1 LNKEINRMTSDNQLI
16 NRLRS
21 RSLKGIIFDF
31 DGTLLDIKEAMEKS
45 IEEIFTDNRIEA
57 DMELTI
63 QEIGALLE
71 TLQGYPLPKIILQS
85 YDMFKYITAFK
96 DITFLKKV
104 MISTKIFSKFL
115 ERSKEAPLFPG
126 TKVLLDT
133 LRKKLKYDIFIISH
147 SKKEKIMEHLIRNGI
162 DKYFKGIYG
171 TDELTSLKPSPDA
184 LKPVLSQYSNV
195 KNGEIIMI
203 GDMPTDIEAGQE
215 AECGT
220 IAIASG
226 ISNKEILANLK
237 PDLLIDSLEELN
249 ELIGIGTISSSN
261 TQKSAKIKS

>member
-1 LNKEINRMTSDNQLI
+1 MTSDNQLI

-57 DMELTI
+57 DMDLTI

-71 TLQGYPLPKIILQS
+71 TLQGHPLPKIILQS

-96 DITFLKKV
+96 DLTFLKKV

-115 ERSKEAPLFPG
+115 EHSKEAPIFPE
-126 TKVLLDT
+126 TKVLLET
-133 LRKKLKYDIFIISH
+133 LGKKLKYDLFIVSH
-147 SKKEKIMEHLIRNGI
+147 SKKEKIVEHLARNGI
-162 DKYFKGIYG
+162 EKYFKGIYG
-171 TDELTSLKPSPDA
+171 TDELPSLKPSPDA
-184 LKPVLSQYSNV
+184 LKPVLNQYSQD
-195 KNGEIIMI
+195 KTGEFIMI

-215 AECGT
+215 AGCGT

-237 PDLLIDSLEELN
+237 PDLLIDSLEELS
-249 ELIGIGTISSSN
+249 ELIGISTISSSN
-261 TQKSAKIKS
+261 THKPAKIKS

>member
-1 LNKEINRMTSDNQLI
+1 MTSDNQLI

-57 DMELTI
+57 DMDLTI

-115 ERSKEAPLFPG
+115 ERSKEAPIFPG
-126 TKVLLDT
+126 TKFLLGT
-133 LRKKLKYDIFIISH
+133 LNKKLKYDLFIVSH
-147 SKKEKIMEHLIRNGI
+147 SKKEKILEHLIKNGI
-162 DKYFKGIYG
+162 DKFFKGIYG
-171 TDELTSLKPSPDA
+171 TDELPSLKPSPDA
-184 LKPVLSQYSNV
+184 LKPVLDQYSDI
-195 KNGEIIMI
+195 KMGDFIMI
-203 GDMPTDIEAGQE
+203 GDMPTDIEAGQ
-215 AECGT
+215 AAGCGT
-220 IAIASG
+220 IALASG
-226 ISNKEILANLK
+226 ISNKEILVNLK
-237 PDLLIDSLEELN
+237 PDLLIDSLEELS
-249 ELIGIGTISSSN
+249 EVIGNTNISSSK
-261 TQKSAKIKS
+261 TQKPAKIKP

>member
-1 LNKEINRMTSDNQLI
+1 
-16 NRLRS
+16 
-21 RSLKGIIFDF
+21 
-31 DGTLLDIKEAMEKS
+31 
-45 IEEIFTDNRIEA
+45 
-57 DMELTI
+57 
-63 QEIGALLE
+63 
-71 TLQGYPLPKIILQS
+71 
-85 YDMFKYITAFK
+85 
-96 DITFLKKV
+96 
-104 MISTKIFSKFL
+104 
-115 ERSKEAPLFPG
+115 
-126 TKVLLDT
+126 
-133 LRKKLKYDIFIISH
+133 
-147 SKKEKIMEHLIRNGI
+147 MEHLIRNGI